1 MAARRRKASLDNF
14 REGVL
19 GSDRVSM
26 PARGYLDALSSDRSG
41 PEQEGVR
48 IPITRR
54 WALSTDLSSQRMLS
68 PAAFQQDIAA
78 AIVFDEERGEGQSS
92 FSRPNRRS
100 LTALK
105 QRRSMP
111 FRSEAPWQGLLVDL
125 DDARLGAFD
134 RLRPSMA
141 QRLVSGRRASD
152 PLQPDRPSFLSVGG
166 VLVHNRFNRWRRPH
180 YWD

>member
-68 PAAFQQDIAA
+68 PAASQLETSRRCNRLWRGARRGTVEFLASIPA
-78 AIVFDEERGEGQSS
+78 AIDRV
-92 FSRPNRRS
+92 
-100 LTALK
+100 TTK
-105 QRRSMP
+105 TTRSMP
-111 FRSEAPWQGLLVDL
+111 FRSDAPLVEPSRLVRL
-125 DDARLGAFD
+125 DDPPDAETRGIALQ
-134 RLRPSMA
+134 L
-141 QRLVSGRRASD
+141 QGRD
-152 PLQPDRPSFLSVGG
+152 
-166 VLVHNRFNRWRRPH
+166 
-180 YWD
+180 